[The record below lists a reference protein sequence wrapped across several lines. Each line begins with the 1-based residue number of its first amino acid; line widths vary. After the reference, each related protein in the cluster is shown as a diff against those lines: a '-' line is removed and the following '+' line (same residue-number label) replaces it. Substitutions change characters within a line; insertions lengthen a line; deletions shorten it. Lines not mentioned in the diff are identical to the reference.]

1 MNKSK
6 QDPTNLNLLQGK
18 HPTTRLENASNQLNR
33 QERTYADEWIVM
45 KGDLPKKHV
54 LWEETTGGISQH
66 SSPKKKKKK
75 SETLEM
81 EGFFYFYLKNHPD
94 ESRRVQP
101 LTAEKL
107 GVFPAT

>member
-81 EGFFYFYLKNHPD
+81 EGFIFFFLKNHPD
-94 ESRRVQP
+94 KSRRVQP

>member
-6 QDPTNLNLLQGK
+6 QDPTNLNLMQGK
-18 HPTTRLENASNQLNR
+18 HPKTRLENASNQLNR

-75 SETLEM
+75 KKWDVRN
-81 EGFFYFYLKNHPD
+81 GRIFFF
-94 ESRRVQP
+94 
-101 LTAEKL
+101 
-107 GVFPAT
+107 F